1 MPDLS
6 QNKLNVSRRSVLT
19 GIGAGMTALALPG
32 QTWAADGKT
41 LRYGLSTFPPGL
53 SPWNNTGNS
62 SNNVK
67 LCLYR
72 GLMGYD
78 PEANLVAEVAE
89 SYEWPDPK
97 TVIFKLRDNAVFHNG
112 EPVTAEDVIFTF
124 DSIVAEE
131 SSAYLKSSFL
141 NIEKIEALDAKTVKF
156 SLKLPS
162 AIFLKELSNYCAG
175 LVWKG
180 SAPDNPI
187 GCGPFVK
194 TADERGVF
202 IEVTKFDDF
211 YSPDQP
217 ICDKIRFTAYA
228 DQNLRYAALE
238 TGDVDV
244 IEYLPWPQFDA
255 VEQSETLKIGATVSP
270 FMLMLFN
277 VAKEGPF
284 KDPKVRQAVG
294 YAIQRQDVVDGAF
307 AGRGTP
313 LVGMPNPPGSPYD
326 VSDPSIEYTFDPEK
340 AKAMLAEAGY
350 PNGFSCRLLATSTYG
365 MHQDTASIVQ
375 AYLQMIG
382 INTTLDLPDWATRVK
397 KGKEGDYDIAVHGLS
412 GYYNDPNALWP
423 LLHSGPANYTRS
435 FGFESARIDE
445 LLEKGRATMDEA
457 ERGAIYKELAK
468 AYFEEVPQ
476 VPINW
481 RAQAHAMQKPV
492 KGFKAFPGWLNSS
505 SAYSFDVSEPS

>member
-1 MPDLS
+1 MPDQS
-6 QNKLNVSRRSVLT
+6 TSTSTVSRRTVLT
-19 GIGAGMTALALPG
+19 GIGAGMTALTVTGRVIAAEG
-32 QTWAADGKT
+32 QT

-53 SPWNNTGNS
+53 SPWNNTGAA

-78 PEANLVAEVAE
+78 PEANLVPEVAE
-89 SYEWPDPK
+89 SFEWLDPN
-97 TVIFKLRDNAVFHNG
+97 TLVFKLRDRAVFHNG
-112 EPVTAEDVIFTF
+112 EPVTADDVVFTF
-124 DSIVAEE
+124 ESIIAEE

-141 NIEKIEALDAKTVKF
+141 NISVVEAIDAKTVKF

-162 AIFLKELSNYCAG
+162 AIFFKELANYCAG
-175 LVWKG
+175 IVWKG
-180 SAPDNPI
+180 SDAEDPI
-187 GCGPFVK
+187 GCGPFTK
-194 TADERGVF
+194 AKEERGVF

-211 YSPDQP
+211 YGNGEPL
-217 ICDKIRFTAYA
+217 CDKILFTAYA

-244 IEYLPWPQFDA
+244 IEYLPWQQFDA
-255 VEQSETLKIGATVSP
+255 VEQSETLNIDATVSP
-270 FMLMLFN
+270 FMLVLFN

-294 YAIQRQDVVDGAF
+294 YAIQRQDVIDAAF
-307 AGRGTP
+307 AGRGSP
-313 LVGMPNPPGSPYD
+313 LLGMPNPPGSPYD
-326 VSDPSIEYTFDPEK
+326 TSDPAIEYSYDPEK
-340 AKAMLAEAGY
+340 AKALLTEAGY

-382 INTTLDLPDWATRVK
+382 INATLDLPDWATRVK

-412 GYYNDPNALWP
+412 GFYNDPNALWP
-423 LLHSGPANYTRS
+423 LLHSGPHNYTRS

-445 LLEKGRATMDEA
+445 LLEKGRASMDEA
-457 ERGAIYKELAK
+457 ERGIIYKELAK
-468 AYFEEVPQ
+468 AYYEEVPQ
-476 VPINW
+476 VPLNW

-505 SAYSFDVSEPS
+505 SAFSFDVAEPT

>member
-1 MPDLS
+1 MPDHS
-6 QNKLNVSRRSVLT
+6 TSSFALNRRTVLK
-19 GIGAGMTALALPG
+19 GIGAGMTALALNG
-32 QTWAADGKT
+32 RAIAAEEQT

-53 SPWNNTGNS
+53 SPWNNTGAS

-78 PEANLVAEVAE
+78 PEANLVPEVAE
-89 SYEWPDPK
+89 SYEWPDPN
-97 TVIFKLRDNAVFHNG
+97 TVVFKLRDNAVFHNG
-112 EPVTAEDVIFTF
+112 EPVTANDVVFTF
-124 DSIVAEE
+124 ESIIAED

-141 NIEKIEALDAKTVKF
+141 NITSVEAVDAKTVKF
-156 SLKLPS
+156 SLELPS
-162 AIFLKELSNYCAG
+162 AVFLKELANYCAG
-175 LVWKG
+175 IVWKG
-180 SAPDNPI
+180 SDTENPI
-187 GCGPFVK
+187 GCGPYTK
-194 TADERGVF
+194 TGEERGVF
-202 IEVTKFDDF
+202 IEVTKFGDF
-211 YSPDQP
+211 YAEGEPLT
-217 ICDKIRFTAYA
+217 DKILFTAYA

-244 IEYLPWPQFDA
+244 IEYLPWPQFEA
-255 VEQSETLKIGATVSP
+255 VEQSETLNIGATVSP
-270 FMLMLFN
+270 FMLVLFN
-277 VAKEGPF
+277 VAKDGPF

-294 YAIQRQDVVDGAF
+294 YAVQRQDVIDAAF
-307 AGRGTP
+307 AGRGSP
-313 LVGMPNPPGSPYD
+313 LLGLPNPPGSPYD
-326 VSDPSIEYTFDPEK
+326 TSDPAIEYSFDPEK
-340 AKAMLAEAGY
+340 AKALLAEAGY

-365 MHQDTASIVQ
+365 MHQDTASVVQ

-382 INTTLDLPDWATRVK
+382 INATLDLPDWATRVK

-412 GYYNDPNALWP
+412 GFYNDPNALWP

-468 AYFEEVPQ
+468 AYYQEVPQ
-476 VPINW
+476 VPLNW

-505 SAYSFDVSEPS
+505 SAFSFDVSEPS

>member
-1 MPDLS
+1 MS
-6 QNKLNVSRRSVLT
+6 
-19 GIGAGMTALALPG
+19 ALALPG
-32 QTWAADGKT
+32 RTWAADGKT
-41 LRYGLSTFPPGL
+41 LRYGLSTYPPGL
-53 SPWNNTGNS
+53 APWNNTGAS

-78 PEANLVAEVAE
+78 PEANLIPEVAE
-89 SYEWPDPK
+89 SFEWSDPK
-97 TVIFKLRDNAVFHNG
+97 TIVFKLRENAVFHNG
-112 EPVTAEDVIFTF
+112 EAVTAEDVAFTF
-124 DSIVAEE
+124 ESIVGEE

-141 NIEKIEALDAKTVKF
+141 NIEKIETLDAKTVQF

-162 AIFLKELSNYCAG
+162 AIFLKELANYCAG

-180 SAPDNPI
+180 SDPDNPI

-194 TADERGVF
+194 TSEERGVF
-202 IEVTKFDDF
+202 IEVAKFADF
-211 YSPDQP
+211 YSADQP

-255 VEQSETLKIGATVSP
+255 VEQSETLDIGATVSP

-277 VAKEGPF
+277 VAKDGPF

-294 YAIQRQDVVDGAF
+294 YAIQRQDVIDAVF
-307 AGRGTP
+307 AGRGSP
-313 LVGMPNPPGSPYD
+313 LVGMPNPPGSPFD
-326 VSDPSIEYTFDPEK
+326 TSDASFEYSFDPEK
-340 AKAMLAEAGY
+340 AKALLAEAGY

-375 AYLQMIG
+375 AYLQMVG
-382 INTTLDLPDWATRVK
+382 INATLDLPDWATRVK

-412 GYYNDPNALWP
+412 GFYNDPNALWP

-445 LLEKGRATMDEA
+445 LLENGRATMDDG
-457 ERGAIYKELAK
+457 EREAIYKELAK

-481 RAQAHAMQKPV
+481 RGQAHAMQKSV

-505 SAYSFDVSEPS
+505 SAYSFDVAEPS